1 MPLQSE
7 PKGHETEIARS
18 PVARAPSTSGAENLA
33 AESNETPTSEPEPF
47 AAVLKSAE
55 QRAGSSRI
63 SWLAFLGLFSVLLIG
78 LIEYTRSQEISF
90 ALFYVPPVAM
100 ATWFGGRRLGLVAA
114 FASALASFI
123 ARAPEDAQLSHLF
136 TPSWNAATRLL
147 IFSLGVLLL
156 ALLRRQRD
164 RLQRTIERK
173 SAGLELAMAELALAE
188 REVLDAGAREQ
199 KRIAYDLHDD
209 LGQQL
214 VGIAFKA
221 KLLGDKL
228 QSTQPA
234 EAEEAAT
241 IARLANDAAR
251 QTRFTAHKLDDTAS
265 AVDLKTALPRLAAA
279 IQENCRVKV
288 SVNTNAYSVPVD
300 APVAV
305 QLYRVAQE
313 AVRNAVEHGRANAVE
328 IYLVSHQQHAV
339 LTVRDNGCGFKSS
352 VAEQGMGFRI
362 MGSRAESVGGSC
374 EVQSRRGGVTLICRV
389 PINGRPAPGS

>member
-1 MPLQSE
+1 MSLQSE
-7 PKGHETEIARS
+7 PKPHQAELALSPLAR
-18 PVARAPSTSGAENLA
+18 PPSTSGAEDSA
-33 AESNETPTSEPEPF
+33 AESGEKPMFQSEPF
-47 AAVLKSAE
+47 APVLKSAE
-55 QRAGSSRI
+55 RGAGASRM
-63 SWLAFLGLFSVLLIG
+63 SWLAFLGLFGVLLIG
-78 LIEYTRSQEISF
+78 VVEYATGPEISF
-90 ALFYVPPVAM
+90 TLFYVPPVAM
-100 ATWFGGRRLGLVAA
+100 ATWFGGRRLGLVAG
-114 FASALASFI
+114 FASALASFT
-123 ARAPEDAQLSHLF
+123 ARAPHDAQLSHLF

-147 IFSLGVLLL
+147 VFSLGVLLL

-164 RLQRTIERK
+164 RLQRTVERK
-173 SAGLELAMAELALAE
+173 SAGLELAMAERALAE

-234 EAEEAAT
+234 EADEAAN

-251 QTRFTAHKLDDTAS
+251 QTRLTAHKLDDTAS
-265 AVDLKTALPRLAAA
+265 ALDLRTALPRLAVA

-288 SVNTNAYSVPVD
+288 SVNTSAYSAPVD
-300 APVAV
+300 APVAA
-305 QLYRVAQE
+305 QLYRIAQE
-313 AVRNAVEHGRANAVE
+313 AVRNAVEHGRAKTVE
-328 IYLVSHQQHAV
+328 IYLVSHQQHVV
-339 LTVRDNGCGFKSS
+339 LTVRDDGCGFKSS

-389 PINGRPAPGS
+389 PIDGRPAPDS